1 MTSFNTP
8 EKRASV
14 CGHGLPFRCMLP
26 FPNGSID
33 ADDRAMLMGL
43 YAYPLSG
50 VTSIDYDYNLFAVGA
65 ESVVLT
71 VGAEPVVFAVG
82 ANPVIFVVPARD

>member
-1 MTSFNTP
+1 
-8 EKRASV
+8 
-14 CGHGLPFRCMLP
+14 
-26 FPNGSID
+26 
-33 ADDRAMLMGL
+33 MLMGL